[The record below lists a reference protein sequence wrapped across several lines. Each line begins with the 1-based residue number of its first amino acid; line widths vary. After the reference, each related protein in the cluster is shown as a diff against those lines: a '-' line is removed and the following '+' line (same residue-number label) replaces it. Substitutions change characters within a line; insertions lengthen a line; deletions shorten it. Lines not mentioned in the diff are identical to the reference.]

1 MAEYTFDAVVR
12 LRVKDV
18 EDFMEAAAMAEEF
31 FSIGLEQLAYSSD
44 DEDNHYSIDGVN
56 IDWNSSREW

>member
-44 DEDNHYSIDGVN
+44 DEDNHYSIDGVH
-56 IDWNSSREW
+56 IDWSASKEW

>member
-1 MAEYTFDAVVR
+1 MAEYTFDAIVR

>member
-1 MAEYTFDAVVR
+1 MAEYTFDAIVR

-56 IDWNSSREW
+56 IDWNNSREW

>member
-1 MAEYTFDAVVR
+1 MAEYTFDAIVR

-18 EDFMEAAAMAEEF
+18 EDFMEAAAMVEEF